1 MNTEQLDRMRWGK
14 GFIAAL
20 DQSGGS
26 TPKALR
32 LYGIA
37 EDSYHGEEEMFDLVH
52 AMRTRIMT
60 SPAFTSEHILA
71 AILFEKTMEREV
83 EGKLTADYLWEEK
96 HILPILKVDK
106 GLAPAKN
113 GAQCMKPIPGLDELL
128 ERAKERHIFG
138 TKMRSVIKEANE
150 AGIRAV
156 VEQQFELGVRIAEAG
171 LVPILE
177 PEIDIFSADKGE
189 SERIMKGYLKEHLAK
204 LDDSIRIMFKLS
216 IPDVDGFYS
225 DIMEDAHVV
234 RVVALSGGYKRDEAN
249 EKLARNPGLIA
260 SFSRA
265 LTQGLNVDQTEQE
278 FNKMLEESIDSIY
291 RASVT

>member
-1 MNTEQLDRMRWGK
+1 
-14 GFIAAL
+14 
-20 DQSGGS
+20 
-26 TPKALR
+26 
-32 LYGIA
+32 
-37 EDSYHGEEEMFDLVH
+37 MFDLVH
-52 AMRTRIMT
+52 SMRTRIMT

-106 GLAPAKN
+106 GLAPVEN
-113 GAQCMKPIPGLDELL
+113 GVQCMKPIPGLDELL
-128 ERAKERHIFG
+128 VRAKERHIFG

-156 VEQQFELGVRIAEAG
+156 VEQQFELGIQIAEAG

-177 PEIDIFSADKGE
+177 PEIDIFSTDKAE
-189 SERIMKGYLKEHLAK
+189 SERIMKGYLQEHLAK
-204 LDDSIRIMFKLS
+204 LDDSIQIMFKLS

-225 DIMEDAHVV
+225 DIMEDTHVV
-234 RVVALSGGYKRDEAN
+234 RVVALSGGYSRDEADQ
-249 EKLARNPGLIA
+249 KLARNPGLIA

-265 LTQGLNVDQTEQE
+265 LTQGLNVNQTEEE
-278 FNKMLEESIDSIY
+278 FNNLLRESIDAIYKASI
-291 RASVT
+291 T

>member
-32 LYGIA
+32 LYGIT
-37 EDSYHGEEEMFDLVH
+37 EDNYHGDEEMFDLVH
-52 AMRTRIMT
+52 VMRTRIMT

-278 FNKMLEESIDSIY
+278 FNKMLEESIDYIY

>member
-32 LYGIA
+32 LYGIS
-37 EDSYHGEEEMFDLVH
+37 EDSYHGDEEMFDLVH

-83 EGKLTADYLWEEK
+83 ERKLTADYLWEEK

>member
-1 MNTEQLDRMRWGK
+1 MNTEQLNRMRSGK

-52 AMRTRIMT
+52 SMRTRIMT

-106 GLAPAKN
+106 GLALVEN
-113 GAQCMKPIPGLDELL
+113 GVQCMKPIPGLDELL
-128 ERAKERHIFG
+128 VRAKERHIFG

-156 VEQQFELGVRIAEAG
+156 MEQQFELGIQIAEAG

-177 PEIDIFSADKGE
+177 PEIDIFSTDKAE
-189 SERIMKGYLKEHLAK
+189 SERIMKGYLQEHLAK
-204 LDDSIRIMFKLS
+204 LDDSIQIMFKLS

-225 DIMEDAHVV
+225 DIMEDTHVV
-234 RVVALSGGYKRDEAN
+234 RVVALSGGYSRDEAD

-265 LTQGLNVDQTEQE
+265 LTQGLNVNQTEEE
-278 FNKMLEESIDSIY
+278 FNNLLRESIDAIYKASI
-291 RASVT
+291 T

>member
-32 LYGIA
+32 LYGIS
-37 EDSYHGEEEMFDLVH
+37 EDSYHGDEEMFDLVH

-177 PEIDIFSADKGE
+177 PEIDIFQCRQRGVRKDHEGI
-189 SERIMKGYLKEHLAK
+189 SERT
-204 LDDSIRIMFKLS
+204 
-216 IPDVDGFYS
+216 
-225 DIMEDAHVV
+225 
-234 RVVALSGGYKRDEAN
+234 SGKTG
-249 EKLARNPGLIA
+249 
-260 SFSRA
+260 
-265 LTQGLNVDQTEQE
+265 
-278 FNKMLEESIDSIY
+278 
-291 RASVT
+291 

>member
-1 MNTEQLDRMRWGK
+1 MNTEQVNRMSTGR

-26 TPKALR
+26 TPKALK
-32 LYGIA
+32 LYGIS
-37 EDSYHGEEEMFDLVH
+37 EDSYHGDDEMFDLVH

-71 AILFEKTMEREV
+71 AFLFEKTMEREV

-106 GLAPAKN
+106 GLAPAES
-113 GAQCMKPIPGLDELL
+113 GVQLMKPIPGLDELL

-156 VEQQFELGVRIAEAG
+156 VKQQFELGVQIAKAG

-177 PEIDIFSADKGE
+177 PEIDIFSVDKAE
-189 SERIMKGYLKEHLAK
+189 SERIMKGYLKEYLAK

-234 RVVALSGGYKRDEAN
+234 RVVALSGGYSRDEAN
-249 EKLARNPGLIA
+249 ERLARNPGLIA

-265 LTQGLNVDQTEQE
+265 LTQGLNVDQTEE
-278 FNKMLEESIDSIY
+278 VFNKMLKESIDSIY
-291 RASVT
+291 KASIA

>member
-32 LYGIA
+32 LYGIS
-37 EDSYHGEEEMFDLVH
+37 EDSYHGDEEMFDLVH

-83 EGKLTADYLWEEK
+83 EAKLTADYLWEEK

>member
-1 MNTEQLDRMRWGK
+1 MEQLDRMHWGK

-32 LYGIA
+32 LYGIS
-37 EDSYHGEEEMFDLVH
+37 EDSYHGDEEMFDLVH

>member
-1 MNTEQLDRMRWGK
+1 MNTEQLDRMHWGK

-32 LYGIA
+32 LYGIS
-37 EDSYHGEEEMFDLVH
+37 EDSYHGDEEMFDLVH

-83 EGKLTADYLWEEK
+83 EAKLTADYLWEEK

>member
-1 MNTEQLDRMRWGK
+1 MNTEQLNRMRSGK

-52 AMRTRIMT
+52 SMRTRIMT

-106 GLAPAKN
+106 GLAPVEN
-113 GAQCMKPIPGLDELL
+113 GVQCMKTIPGLDELL
-128 ERAKERHIFG
+128 VRAKERHIFG

-156 VEQQFELGVRIAEAG
+156 VEQQFELGIQIAEAG

-177 PEIDIFSADKGE
+177 PEIDIFSTDKAE
-189 SERIMKGYLKEHLAK
+189 SERIMKGYLQEHLAK
-204 LDDSIRIMFKLS
+204 LDDSIQIMFKLS

-225 DIMEDAHVV
+225 DIMEDTHVV
-234 RVVALSGGYKRDEAN
+234 RVVALSGGYSRDEADQ
-249 EKLARNPGLIA
+249 KLARNPGLIA

-265 LTQGLNVDQTEQE
+265 LTQGLNVNQTEEE
-278 FNKMLEESIDSIY
+278 FNNLLRESIDAIYKASI
-291 RASVT
+291 T

>member
-1 MNTEQLDRMRWGK
+1 MNTEQLDRMHWGK

-32 LYGIA
+32 LYGIS
-37 EDSYHGEEEMFDLVH
+37 EDSYHGDEEMFDLVH

-96 HILPILKVDK
+96 HILSILKVDK

>member
-1 MNTEQLDRMRWGK
+1 MNTEQVNRMSTGR

-26 TPKALR
+26 TPKALK
-32 LYGIA
+32 LYGIS
-37 EDSYHGEEEMFDLVH
+37 EDSYHGDDEMFDLVH

-106 GLAPAKN
+106 GLVPAES
-113 GAQCMKPIPGLDELL
+113 GVQLMKPIPGLDELL

-156 VEQQFELGVRIAEAG
+156 VKQQFELGVQIAKAG

-177 PEIDIFSADKGE
+177 PEIDIFSVDKAE
-189 SERIMKGYLKEHLAK
+189 SERIMKGYLKEYLAK

-234 RVVALSGGYKRDEAN
+234 RVVALSGGYSRDEAN
-249 EKLARNPGLIA
+249 ERLARNPGLIA

-265 LTQGLNVDQTEQE
+265 LTQGLNVDQTEE
-278 FNKMLEESIDSIY
+278 AFNKMLKESIDSIY
-291 RASVT
+291 KASVA

>member
-32 LYGIA
+32 LYGIS
-37 EDSYHGEEEMFDLVH
+37 EDSYHGDEEMFDLVH

-138 TKMRSVIKEANE
+138 TKMRSVFKEANE

>member
-1 MNTEQLDRMRWGK
+1 MNTEQVNRMSTGR

-26 TPKALR
+26 TPKALK
-32 LYGIA
+32 LYGIS
-37 EDSYHGEEEMFDLVH
+37 EDSYHGDDEMFDLVH

-106 GLAPAKN
+106 GLAPAES
-113 GAQCMKPIPGLDELL
+113 GVQLMKPIPGLDELL

-156 VEQQFELGVRIAEAG
+156 VKQQFELGVQIAKAG

-177 PEIDIFSADKGE
+177 PEIDIFSVDKAE
-189 SERIMKGYLKEHLAK
+189 SERIMKGYLKEYLAK

-234 RVVALSGGYKRDEAN
+234 RVVALSGGYSRDEAN
-249 EKLARNPGLIA
+249 ERLARNPGL
-260 SFSRA
+260 RK
-265 LTQGLNVDQTEQE
+265 LLQGTYPGAECGPD
-278 FNKMLEESIDSIY
+278 
-291 RASVT
+291 RGSV

>member
-1 MNTEQLDRMRWGK
+1 MNTEQVNRMSTGR

-26 TPKALR
+26 TPKALK
-32 LYGIA
+32 LYGIS
-37 EDSYHGEEEMFDLVH
+37 EDSYHGGDEMFDLVH

-106 GLAPAKN
+106 GLAPAES
-113 GAQCMKPIPGLDELL
+113 GVQLMKLIPGLDELL
-128 ERAKERHIFG
+128 ERAKKRHIFG

-156 VEQQFELGVRIAEAG
+156 VKQQFELGVQIAKAG

-177 PEIDIFSADKGE
+177 PEIDIFSVDKAE
-189 SERIMKGYLKEHLAK
+189 SERIMKGYLKEHLEK

-216 IPDVDGFYS
+216 IPDEDGFYS
-225 DIMEDAHVV
+225 EIMEDAHVV
-234 RVVALSGGYKRDEAN
+234 RVVALSGGYSRDEAN

-265 LTQGLNVDQTEQE
+265 LTQGLHVNQTEE
-278 FNKMLEESIDSIY
+278 TFNEMLKESIDSIY
-291 RASVT
+291 RASIA

>member
-1 MNTEQLDRMRWGK
+1 MNTEQVNRMSTGR

-26 TPKALR
+26 TPKALK
-32 LYGIA
+32 LYGIS
-37 EDSYHGEEEMFDLVH
+37 EDSYHGDDEMFDLVH

-83 EGKLTADYLWEEK
+83 EGKLTADYLWEVK

-106 GLAPAKN
+106 GLAPAES
-113 GAQCMKPIPGLDELL
+113 GVQLMKPIPGLDELL

-156 VEQQFELGVRIAEAG
+156 VKQQFELGFRLQKPG
-171 LVPILE
+171 WFPSWNRRLT
-177 PEIDIFSADKGE
+177 FS
-189 SERIMKGYLKEHLAK
+189 
-204 LDDSIRIMFKLS
+204 
-216 IPDVDGFYS
+216 V
-225 DIMEDAHVV
+225 
-234 RVVALSGGYKRDEAN
+234 
-249 EKLARNPGLIA
+249 
-260 SFSRA
+260 
-265 LTQGLNVDQTEQE
+265 
-278 FNKMLEESIDSIY
+278 
-291 RASVT
+291 

>member
-32 LYGIA
+32 LYGIS
-37 EDSYHGEEEMFDLVH
+37 EDSYHGDEEMFDLVH

-278 FNKMLEESIDSIY
+278 FNKMLEESINSIY

>member
-1 MNTEQLDRMRWGK
+1 MNTEQVNRMSTGR

-26 TPKALR
+26 TPKALK
-32 LYGIA
+32 LYGIS
-37 EDSYHGEEEMFDLVH
+37 EDSYHGDDEMFDLVH

-106 GLAPAKN
+106 GLAPAES
-113 GAQCMKPIPGLDELL
+113 GVQLMKPIPGLDELL

-156 VEQQFELGVRIAEAG
+156 VKQQFELGVQIAKAG

-177 PEIDIFSADKGE
+177 PEIDIFSVDKAE
-189 SERIMKGYLKEHLAK
+189 SERIMKGYLKEYLAK

-234 RVVALSGGYKRDEAN
+234 RVVALSGGYSRDEAN
-249 EKLARNPGLIA
+249 ERLARNPGLIA

-265 LTQGLNVDQTEQE
+265 LTQGLNVDQTEE
-278 FNKMLEESIDSIY
+278 AFNKMLKESIDSIY
-291 RASVT
+291 KASVA

>member
-32 LYGIA
+32 LYGIT
-37 EDSYHGEEEMFDLVH
+37 EDNYHGDEEMFDLVH
-52 AMRTRIMT
+52 AMRARIMT
-60 SPAFTSEHILA
+60 SSAFTSEHILA

-278 FNKMLEESIDSIY
+278 FNKMLEESINSIY